1 MKKNS
6 QTPKRKR
13 LTKQARLNAAK
24 SWIEEYQGKSI
35 ISGYAKWFGVDKIS
49 AIAEL
54 TAIGVMIPDD
64 LKNQIIDSINSRT
77 EETKRRKE
85 KAKIMEKPPID
96 SDENFA
102 FIAGYTSGGFPYGIT
117 HHEWDIINDTSFTSN
132 QQTEF

>member
-13 LTKQARLNAAK
+13 LTKQARLNTAR
-24 SWIEEYQGKSI
+24 SWIEEYQGKHI

-64 LKNQIIDSINSRT
+64 LKNQIIESINSRI
-77 EETKRRKE
+77 EEKKRKKE
-85 KAKIMEKPPID
+85 KAKIMEKPLID
-96 SDENFA
+96 SDENYA
-102 FIAGYTSGGFPYGIT
+102 FIAGYTSGGFPYGLT
-117 HHEWDIINDTSFTSN
+117 HEEWDIIENTSFTSH